1 MSKATI
7 SYTDMAS
14 KIAVNL
20 LGELKLD
27 DQKKV
32 LRDNTN
38 TMIVQMNKDGVKVGS
53 RAGKNPS
60 SVACA
65 FHDTLTA
72 NGISSKTASNYLS
85 TFKAHVES
93 GKPIIDWNLQ
103 RQNAK
108 SGKGGKGK
116 GKAAFADLFLK
127 AFNHDEGKSF
137 EVLAQEIEIRFLND
151 EGSVYDLFVS
161 FLQKEGF
168 EIKE

>member
-7 SYTDMAS
+7 SYSDMAS

-27 DQKKV
+27 AEKES
-32 LRDNTN
+32 LREKTN
-38 TMIVQMNKDGVKVGS
+38 VMIVQMNKDGVKVGS
-53 RAGKNPS
+53 RAGKNPD
-60 SVACA
+60 SVACS

-72 NGISSKTASNYLS
+72 NGIGSKVASNYLG

-93 GKPIIDWNLQ
+93 GKPITDWNLQ
-103 RQNAK
+103 RSKAK
-108 SGKGGKGK
+108 NGKGGKGK

-127 AFNHDEGKSF
+127 AFNHDDGKSF
-137 EVLAQEIEIRFLND
+137 EVLSQEIEIRFLND
-151 EGSVYDLFVS
+151 EGSVYDMFVS
-161 FLQKEGF
+161 FLKKEGF

>member
-1 MSKATI
+1 MSKASI

-20 LGELKLD
+20 LGELKLE
-27 DQKKV
+27 DQKTA

-38 TMIVQMNKDGVKVGS
+38 AMIVQMKKDNVHVGS

-60 SVACA
+60 SIACA

-72 NGISSKTASNYLS
+72 NGIASKTASNYLS

-93 GKPIIDWNLQ
+93 GKPITDWNLQ

-108 SGKGGKGK
+108 NSKGGKGK

-137 EVLAQEIEIRFLND
+137 EVLAQEIEVRWDNA
-151 EGSVYDLFVS
+151 EGTIYDLFVS
-161 FLQKEGF
+161 FLEKEGY
-168 EIKE
+168 EISK

>member
-27 DQKKV
+27 EEKNK

-38 TMIVQMNKDGVKVGS
+38 AMIVQMKKDNVHVGS

-60 SVACA
+60 SIACA

-72 NGISSKTASNYLS
+72 NGIASKTASNYLS

-93 GKPIIDWNLQ
+93 GKPITDWNLQ

-108 SGKGGKGK
+108 NGKGGKGK

-151 EGSVYDLFVS
+151 EGSVYDMFVS
-161 FLQKEGF
+161 FLKKEGF